1 MAYNKISFYN
11 IYLFS
16 LIIFILSFYFVESQ
30 SEIKTLPGKRLNTQ
44 EEISN
49 YLKTTDLTILVFYYR
64 SESDKSNQVAEN
76 LKIVYSKLQ
85 YLIEYILVNC
95 DDNRMEECS
104 PLDDTMEDEF
114 FRIEVYVPPEYKF
127 NPYTKEM
134 NKHQK
139 MLYTKTS
146 ITDKALYNFLT
157 KTIISREQVITIDN
171 FENFKSRSD
180 LNKVILFTNKKS
192 SPLMYRGLSGYFYD
206 RLAMGLV
213 FDSEKKICEKLNI
226 KKFPTIM
233 VIQSLEEEII
243 LDEPNEIIYE
253 GKMDAENIV
262 KFLEKYALKEK
273 LYLSNDKSKRNKG
286 GNKNLIYFNKLKANK
301 TMNFITNKK
310 DKEVILYY
318 DNKVKNGKITY
329 DNLPEDI
336 KEFNA
341 DTHGFFHFGYVDCT
355 GEESEKI
362 CKNIFKIKEF
372 PNMVLYRPENDVKE
386 KIAKGN
392 ELPMEMT
399 NLRRE
404 INLLFEA
411 NVKEAN
417 PTNFQYLIGE
427 SVQNKKLALLYFFD
441 GFINLGFSLITQN
454 KLYSKIIDFIVMDNP
469 PEEIKNQFQCRSF
482 PYISILIPDETRTD
496 KNGNP
501 ELQVM
506 VYREQF
512 SYSQINAFLKNSFQ
526 IDDKES
532 DNQSKIPDD
541 DTPVEISF
549 IKTTKD
555 LETTCTKKKLC
566 IIGFFDMRPGEEY
579 ENNFEK
585 KLEIFQNFA
594 EISKK
599 RPTSFG
605 YINATCQEEFSSKF
619 GINSEGLPSIIIYSY
634 MKDAYANLVGG
645 FNEEDMTE
653 LINKAVSG
661 RINFQ
666 RMQKDNAIL
675 QDIKCENIQPYIEA
689 DDDDDD
695 IMKELLAEER
705 RKREEFDKER
715 NAEDDS
721 NKKKKKKK
729 KDKKDKKEKKDK
741 KKKKEKTSDL

>member
-1 MAYNKISFYN
+1 
-11 IYLFS
+11 
-16 LIIFILSFYFVESQ
+16 
-30 SEIKTLPGKRLNTQ
+30 
-44 EEISN
+44 
-49 YLKTTDLTILVFYYR
+49 
-64 SESDKSNQVAEN
+64 
-76 LKIVYSKLQ
+76 
-85 YLIEYILVNC
+85 
-95 DDNRMEECS
+95 
-104 PLDDTMEDEF
+104 
-114 FRIEVYVPPEYKF
+114 
-127 NPYTKEM
+127 
-134 NKHQK
+134 
-139 MLYTKTS
+139 
-146 ITDKALYNFLT
+146 
-157 KTIISREQVITIDN
+157 
-171 FENFKSRSD
+171 
-180 LNKVILFTNKKS
+180 
-192 SPLMYRGLSGYFYD
+192 
-206 RLAMGLV
+206 
-213 FDSEKKICEKLNI
+213 
-226 KKFPTIM
+226 
-233 VIQSLEEEII
+233 
-243 LDEPNEIIYE
+243 
-253 GKMDAENIV
+253 
-262 KFLEKYALKEK
+262 
-273 LYLSNDKSKRNKG
+273 
-286 GNKNLIYFNKLKANK
+286 
-301 TMNFITNKK
+301 
-310 DKEVILYY
+310 
-318 DNKVKNGKITY
+318 
-329 DNLPEDI
+329 
-336 KEFNA
+336 
-341 DTHGFFHFGYVDCT
+341 
-355 GEESEKI
+355 
-362 CKNIFKIKEF
+362 
-372 PNMVLYRPENDVKE
+372 
-386 KIAKGN
+386 
-392 ELPMEMT
+392 
-399 NLRRE
+399 
-404 INLLFEA
+404 
-411 NVKEAN
+411 
-417 PTNFQYLIGE
+417 
-427 SVQNKKLALLYFFD
+427 
-441 GFINLGFSLITQN
+441 
-454 KLYSKIIDFIVMDNP
+454 MDNP

-482 PYISILIPDETRTD
+482 PYISILIPDDTRTD